1 VGDALD
7 NIMNQFVVSEADTGL
22 RLDQWCKLHV
32 PMLGYGVTQKL
43 IRKGVIKVE
52 KRKADAKQRLEAG
65 QSITIFTALDTPI
78 PTAAPAVK
86 PRGVS
91 NKRAREIRSW
101 VIYENDHCII
111 LNKPAGI
118 AVQGGS
124 GVKDCIDDRLD
135 ALASD
140 SGERPRLVHR
150 IDRDTSGI
158 LALAKT
164 RESANVLT
172 DCFKDK
178 TVVKLY
184 WALVVGVPDQ
194 PIGTINLPL
203 GKRSVEGG
211 IQKMS
216 VVVDD
221 EEGQDAITEYRVV
234 QSFGGRLSWLE
245 LRPITG
251 RTHQLRV
258 HLSAIGHPIYGDG
271 KYGGQAAFVNQPV
284 LDKQLHLHARY
295 LEIRHPHAYR
305 MRAIAELPY
314 HMEDSWRAL
323 GFPPM
328 DNGVSLLEL

>member
-1 VGDALD
+1 
-7 NIMNQFVVSEADTGL
+7 MNQFTVTESDAGL

-65 QSITIFTALDTPI
+65 QVISIFTALDAPQT
-78 PTAAPAVK
+78 TDAPAAK
-86 PRGVS
+86 PRNVS
-91 NKRAREIRSW
+91 SKRAREMRDW
-101 VIYENDHCII
+101 VVYENDHCII

-124 GVKDCIDDRLD
+124 GVKDCIDDRLV
-135 ALASD
+135 ALAD
-140 SGERPRLVHR
+140 ENGEKPRLVHR

-164 RESANVLT
+164 RESAAVLT
-172 DCFKDK
+172 ECFRDK
-178 TVVKLY
+178 SAVKLY

-194 PIGTINLPL
+194 PIGSINLPL
-203 GKRSVEGG
+203 GKRDVAGG

-221 EEGQDAITEYRVV
+221 EDGQDALTEYRVV

-245 LRPITG
+245 LRPVTG

-284 LDKQLHLHARY
+284 LSKQLHLHARY
-295 LEIRHPHAYR
+295 LEIRTPKAYR
-305 MRAIAELPY
+305 LRCIAELPY
-314 HMEDSWRAL
+314 HMEDAWRDL
-323 GFPPM
+323 GFPM
-328 DNGVSLLEL
+328 VDNGVSLLEL